1 MKQIAVFLLCFML
14 ASCQYFD
21 IEKTSSDT
29 ILKKELKTF
38 NWKEL
43 DSYPSFKTCDS
54 LQSKLDAKQCF
65 ETTLAN
71 HISSKLQEKTII
83 VTQDIN
89 DTIMLSLLISEKG
102 ALLINAI
109 EIDSITTLEIP
120 EIKHLISESLNTL
133 PTIYPAIKRGQQVKS
148 QFKLPIVLQVN

>member
-1 MKQIAVFLLCFML
+1 MKQIAVFLLCLML

-21 IEKTSSDT
+21 VEKTSSEA

-38 NWKEL
+38 NWKEV
-43 DSYPSFKTCDS
+43 DSYPSFKTCDT

-71 HISSKLQEKTII
+71 HISSKLQEQTII
-83 VTQDIN
+83 VSQDIN
-89 DTIMLSLLISEKG
+89 DTILLSLLISEKG
-102 ALLINAI
+102 ELVINAI
-109 EIDSITTLEIP
+109 EIDSVTTLEIP
-120 EIKHLISESLNTL
+120 EIKTIITNSLDTL

-148 QFKLPIVLQVN
+148 QFKLPIVLRVN

>member
-1 MKQIAVFLLCFML
+1 MKQIAVFLLCLML

-21 IEKTSSDT
+21 VEKTSSEA

-38 NWKEL
+38 NWKEV
-43 DSYPSFKTCDS
+43 DSYPSFKTCDT

-71 HISSKLQEKTII
+71 HISSKLQEQTII
-83 VTQDIN
+83 VSQDIN
-89 DTIMLSLLISEKG
+89 DTILLSLLISEKG
-102 ALLINAI
+102 ELVINAI
-109 EIDSITTLEIP
+109 EIDSVTTLEIP
-120 EIKHLISESLNTL
+120 EIKNIITNSLDTL

-148 QFKLPIVLQVN
+148 QFKLPIVLRVN

>member
-1 MKQIAVFLLCFML
+1 MKQIAVFLLCLML

-21 IEKTSSDT
+21 VEKTSSEA

-38 NWKEL
+38 NWKEV
-43 DSYPSFKTCDS
+43 DSYPSFKTCDT

-71 HISSKLQEKTII
+71 HISSKLQEQTII
-83 VTQDIN
+83 VSQDIN
-89 DTIMLSLLISEKG
+89 DTILLSLLISEKG
-102 ALLINAI
+102 ELVINAI

-120 EIKHLISESLNTL
+120 EIKTIITNSLDTL

-148 QFKLPIVLQVN
+148 QFKLPIVLRVN

>member
-1 MKQIAVFLLCFML
+1 MKQIAVFLLCLIL

-21 IEKTSSDT
+21 VEKTSSEA

-38 NWKEL
+38 NWKEV
-43 DSYPSFKTCDS
+43 DSYPSFKTCDT

-71 HISSKLQEKTII
+71 HISSKLQEQTII
-83 VTQDIN
+83 VSQDIN
-89 DTIMLSLLISEKG
+89 DTILLSLLISEKG
-102 ALLINAI
+102 ELVINAI

-120 EIKHLISESLNTL
+120 EIKTIITNSLNTL

-148 QFKLPIVLQVN
+148 QFKLPIVLRVN

>member
-1 MKQIAVFLLCFML
+1 MKQIAVFLLCLML

-21 IEKTSSDT
+21 VQKTSSEA

-38 NWKEL
+38 NWKEV
-43 DSYPSFKTCDS
+43 DSYPSFKTCDT

-71 HISSKLQEKTII
+71 HISSKLQEQTII
-83 VTQDIN
+83 VSQDIN
-89 DTIMLSLLISEKG
+89 DTILLSLLISEKG
-102 ALLINAI
+102 ELVINAI
-109 EIDSITTLEIP
+109 EIDSVTTLEIP
-120 EIKHLISESLNTL
+120 EIKTIITNSLDTL

-148 QFKLPIVLQVN
+148 QFKLPIVLRVN

>member
-1 MKQIAVFLLCFML
+1 ML

-21 IEKTSSDT
+21 VEKTSSEA

-38 NWKEL
+38 NWKEV
-43 DSYPSFKTCDS
+43 DSYPSFKTCDT
-54 LQSKLDAKQCF
+54 LQLKLDAKQCF

-71 HISSKLQEKTII
+71 HISSKLQEQTII
-83 VTQDIN
+83 VSQDIN
-89 DTIMLSLLISEKG
+89 DTILLSLLISEKG
-102 ALLINAI
+102 ELVINAI

-120 EIKHLISESLNTL
+120 EIKTIITNSLDTL

-148 QFKLPIVLQVN
+148 QFKLPIVLRVN